1 MKAVVCYGKDEL
13 KLEEI
18 AKPKIEK
25 SDQVLIEVR
34 AAGICGSD
42 FALFSGDGP
51 SWSRYPVVPGHE
63 ISGVVIDKGAKVDKF
78 HLGDAV
84 AVDNYL
90 RCGECHHCKKGDYF
104 HCEDHTEIG
113 FTINGG
119 FAEFCLVPEENLLLV
134 PEGLDVRDAVL
145 AEPTATAIRACRKAD
160 IRFTDTIVVLGCG
173 PLGMLLVAVAKSMGA
188 AKVILVGRGERL
200 KRAQKIGADIAID
213 TSYQNWPQRVLEEN
227 NGTQVDS
234 VLEATGSTE
243 VIDPAVEIVKAGGT
257 AVFLGFTWGRP
268 VSFSV
273 DKMVMKEV
281 SLISSI
287 AGVGCF
293 EEALVVLAQ
302 KRVSAATIITHT
314 FTLREFKKALKYD
327 RKRIE
332 GAIKVRIIP

>member
-1 MKAVVCYGKDEL
+1 MRAVVCYGKDEL

-18 AKPKIEK
+18 PKPIIQEPDK
-25 SDQVLIEVR
+25 VLIEVK

-42 FALFSGDGP
+42 FALFSGNGP

-63 ISGVVIDKGAKVDKF
+63 VAGVVVDKGPEADKF
-78 HLGDAV
+78 CVGDAV
-84 AVDNYL
+84 VIDNYL
-90 RCGECHHCKKGDYF
+90 RCGECYYCEKGDYF
-104 HCEDHTEIG
+104 HCEHYREIG

-119 FAEFCLVPEENLLLV
+119 FAEFCLVPKTNLFLV
-134 PEGLDVRDAVL
+134 PEGLDAKDAVL

-160 IRFTDTIVVLGCG
+160 IHFTDTVVVLGCG
-173 PLGMLLVAVAKSMGA
+173 PLGMLLLAVAKSMGA

-213 TSYQNWPQRVLEEN
+213 TSEQNWPQRVLEEN
-227 NGTQVDS
+227 KGAQVDS

-243 VIDPAVEIVKAGGT
+243 IINPAIEIVKAGG
-257 AVFLGFTWGRP
+257 VLVLLGITWGRP

-281 SLISSI
+281 SLISSV

-302 KRVSAATIITHT
+302 RKVDPTKIITHT
-314 FTLREFKKALKYD
+314 FPLEKFEKALKYE

-332 GAIKVRIIP
+332 GAIKVRIVP